1 MTTAESIIKQIIDN
15 ETQTDEQSQDKHAQV
30 NNKLKRALQT
40 IKDKIHQAV
49 VERPELFSDT
59 GDDTIERLDH
69 LISTVANQAT
79 QIDILQ
85 NERINEY
92 ENQIRS
98 LTNEHD
104 NLLQRNQQL
113 EKDILEI
120 QSNVDRYVLI
130 SF

>member
-1 MTTAESIIKQIIDN
+1 LTTAESIIKQIIDN